1 MSTLARSSAPLR
13 GSITPLV
20 TPFRDGRVDEAAL
33 RDLVEFQIAEG
44 SHGVSVT
51 GTTGEPSALSMAERE
66 LVIAVAADAVAG
78 RVPFL
83 AGTGSN
89 NLEDTIHLTRHAERA
104 GASAVLV
111 IVPYYI
117 RPTQAGMYG
126 FFRAV
131 ADVTSLPVVLYNI
144 PGRTAQNLE
153 PETMARLRRDAPN
166 IVGVKEANVNLEQ
179 VSRDLA
185 LCGRDF
191 LVFSGIEALCFPMLA
206 LGGSGHVSATANVA
220 PRQVAELYDLCA
232 AGRWD
237 QARDLHYRLLP
248 LNEALFW
255 ETNPVPVKTALG
267 MMGKIVPDVRLPL
280 APLAEGTR
288 ERLRAVL
295 ASYGLVSGAAADAA
309 GGLGLT

>member
-1 MSTLARSSAPLR
+1 MARYGSSTAPLR

-20 TPFRDGRVDEAAL
+20 TPFRRDRVDEQAL
-33 RDLVEFQIAEG
+33 RGLVEFQIAEG

-66 LVIAVAADAVAG
+66 AVIEIAAAAVAG

-89 NLEDTIHLTRHAERA
+89 NLEDTLRLTRHAERV

-111 IVPYYI
+111 IVPYYV
-117 RPTQAGMYG
+117 RPSQEGMYR
-126 FFRAV
+126 FFRTV
-131 ADVTSLPVVLYNI
+131 ADATSLQVVLYNI

-166 IVGVKEANVNLEQ
+166 VVGVKEANVNLEQ

-191 LVFSGIEALCFPMLA
+191 LVFSGIEALCYPMLA

-220 PRQVAELYDLCA
+220 PRLVAQLYDLCA
-232 AGRWD
+232 QDRWAE
-237 QARDLHYRLLP
+237 ARDLHYRLLP

-267 MMGKIVPDVRLPL
+267 MMGKISPELRLPL
-280 APLAEGTR
+280 AAMTEANRDRLA
-288 ERLRAVL
+288 AVL
-295 ASYGLVSGAAADAA
+295 GGYGLGPAA
-309 GGLGLT
+309 GQA

>member
-1 MSTLARSSAPLR
+1 MQSGPSSVSSAPLR

-20 TPFRDGRVDEAAL
+20 TPFREGRVDEAAL
-33 RDLVEFQIAEG
+33 RALVEFQIAEG
-44 SHGVSVT
+44 SHGLSVT
-51 GTTGEPSALSMAERE
+51 GTTGEPTALSMAERE
-66 LVIAVAADAVAG
+66 QVIEVVQAAIAG

-89 NLEDTIHLTRHAERA
+89 NLDDTLHLTRLAERV

-111 IVPYYI
+111 IVPYYV
-117 RPTQAGMYG
+117 RPSQEGMYR
-126 FFRAV
+126 FFRTV

-166 IVGVKEANVNLEQ
+166 VVGVKEANTNLEQ

-220 PRQVAELYDLCA
+220 PRLVAELYDLCA
-232 AGRWD
+232 ADRWAE
-237 QARDLHYRLLP
+237 ARDLHYRLLP

-267 MMGKIVPDVRLPL
+267 LMGRIGPEVRLPL
-280 APLAEGTR
+280 APMSDVNR
-288 ERLRAVL
+288 RRLETVL
-295 ASYGLVSGAAADAA
+295 ADYGLGPGAADHP
-309 GGLGLT
+309 

>member
-1 MSTLARSSAPLR
+1 MPTAAPSPAPLR

-20 TPFRDGRVDEAAL
+20 TPFREGRLDEAAL
-33 RDLVEFQIAEG
+33 RALVEFQIAEG

-51 GTTGEPSALSMAERE
+51 GTTGEPSALSVAERE
-66 LVIAVAADAVAG
+66 RVIEIAADAVAG

-89 NLEDTIHLTRHAERA
+89 NLDDTLHLTRHAERV
-104 GASAVLV
+104 GASAVLA

-117 RPTQAGMYG
+117 RPSQAGLYG
-126 FFRAV
+126 FFRAI
-131 ADVTSLPVVLYNI
+131 ADRTRLPVVLYNI

-166 IVGVKEANVNLEQ
+166 IVGVKEANHDLAQ

-206 LGGSGHVSATANVA
+206 LGASGHVSATANVA
-220 PRQVAELYDLCA
+220 PRLLARLFDLCA
-232 AGRWD
+232 AGEWEG
-237 QARDLHYRLLP
+237 ARDLHYHLLP

-255 ETNPVPVKTALG
+255 ETNPVPVKTALA
-267 MMGKIVPDVRLPL
+267 MMGRVSPEVRLPL
-280 APLAEGTR
+280 APMSEENR
-288 ERLRAVL
+288 QRLRAVL
-295 ASYGLVSGAAADAA
+295 VRYGLVADAHGGAAGA
-309 GGLGLT
+309 G

>member
-1 MSTLARSSAPLR
+1 MPQGPSSGAQLR

-20 TPFRDGRVDEAAL
+20 TPFREGRVDEAAL
-33 RDLVEFQIAEG
+33 RGLVDFQIAEG

-66 LVIAVAADAVAG
+66 EVIEIAADAVAG

-89 NLEDTIHLTRHAERA
+89 NLEDTLHLTRHAERA
-104 GASAVLV
+104 GANAVLV

-117 RPTQAGMYG
+117 RPSQEGMYG

-131 ADVTSLPVVLYNI
+131 ADVTSLRVVLYNI

-220 PRQVAELYDLCA
+220 PRQVAQLYDLCA
-232 AGRWD
+232 EDRWAE
-237 QARDLHYRLLP
+237 ARDLHYRLLP

-267 MMGKIVPDVRLPL
+267 LMGRIAPEVRLPL
-280 APLAEGTR
+280 APMSAANRARLA
-288 ERLRAVL
+288 AVL
-295 ASYGLVSGAAADAA
+295 GGYGLGPAAAA
-309 GGLGLT
+309 GGDKS

>member
-1 MSTLARSSAPLR
+1 MSTVAPSSAPLR

-20 TPFRDGRVDEAAL
+20 TPFRDGRLDEAAL
-33 RDLVEFQIAEG
+33 RGLVEFQIAEG

-51 GTTGEPSALSMAERE
+51 GTTGEPSALSVAERE
-66 LVIAVAADAVAG
+66 RVIEIAADAVAG

-89 NLEDTIHLTRHAERA
+89 NLDDTLHLTHHAERV

-111 IVPYYI
+111 IVPYYV
-117 RPTQAGMYG
+117 RPSQAGLYG

-131 ADVTSLPVVLYNI
+131 ADRTRLPVVLYNI

-166 IVGVKEANVNLEQ
+166 IVGVKEANPNLEQ

-220 PRQVAELYDLCA
+220 PRLVARLYDLCA
-232 AGRWD
+232 AGDWEA
-237 QARDLHYRLLP
+237 ARDLHYHLLP

-267 MMGKIVPDVRLPL
+267 MMGRVSPEVRPPL
-280 APLAEGTR
+280 APMSDENRA
-288 ERLRAVL
+288 RLGAVL
-295 ASYGLVSGAAADAA
+295 VRYGLVGGAHSGAAGA
-309 GGLGLT
+309 G